1 MPLKEIKKSL
11 GARALRKK
19 KKLIRPWLT
28 PSGVE
33 ISTYELKDIVK
44 EWSAKTWDEYLNWY
58 QSGQS
63 EKLISIS
70 LYNKIAD
77 EVEDSIF
84 SQYGFDTNYDDIE
97 FCNRLLLSLPSHL
110 QCILIL
116 IYLEGRTL
124 AEVAKVF
131 NRSTTSIHHHKNK
144 ALTALKRGFGGE
156 NWNARHYIE
165 GCDEVE
171 SQRINSLWDQKL
183 SSPLKTSRSYH
194 EFNFKNELTF
204 HVTPELREIF
214 REMLDLS
221 LELIYLRFFCNFDTN
236 IISRKKY
243 LGLNT
248 AEQIIDAAV
257 FKIKSKLIENL
268 TEDHQALLGQQS
280 SQLG

>member
-1 MPLKEIKKSL
+1 MPLEGFKKVFGGL
-11 GARALRKK
+11 ALRKK

-44 EWSAKTWDEYLNWY
+44 DWTEKTWEDYLDWY

-63 EKLISIS
+63 EKLISIP
-70 LYNKIAD
+70 LFNKIAD
-77 EVEDSIF
+77 EIEDSIF
-84 SQYGFDTNYDDIE
+84 SQYGFATNYQDID
-97 FCNRLLLSLPSHL
+97 FCNQLLLTLPSHH
-110 QCILIL
+110 QRILTL
-116 IYLEGRTL
+116 VFLEGRTL

-131 NRSTTSIHHHKNK
+131 NRSTTNIHHHKNK
-144 ALTALKRGFGGE
+144 ALTALKRGIGGK

-171 SQRINSLWDQKL
+171 SQKINSLWDQKL

-221 LELIYLRFFCNFDTN
+221 LELIYLRFFCNFDIN

-257 FKIKSKLIENL
+257 FKIKSKLVENL
-268 TEDHQALLGQQS
+268 TEDQQALLGQKS
-280 SQLG
+280 SRIG